1 MVEGTDAS
9 PLLRGLRRMVAWFG
23 AIPIAGASAIVL
35 VAPVAQALLRL
46 SFRLDLPIYR
56 RYNPRT

>member
-1 MVEGTDAS
+1 MVEETDAS
-9 PLLRGLRRMVAWFG
+9 PLLRGLRRLVAWFG
-23 AIPIAGASAIVL
+23 AIPIAGSSVIVL
-35 VAPVAQALLRL
+35 VGPVAQALLRL